1 MVSKPTWMY
10 KPVHVNNLEQIKKE
24 FENIYKQHYSNIFKD
39 RGFAFTYLDKDIVRD
54 NAPIYI
60 QFLKDLKLYDKWTS
74 CIFVGTSGDK
84 RLVDSPIHVD
94 TEDWQSRSYAL
105 NLPVMN
111 CENSYTVFYN
121 ASKPNAQAYFGDEPV
136 TGWATARGFDF
147 DGAIEIGRWNV
158 EQPAWINVCIPH
170 RAENNN
176 PNTRLIVSS
185 RFWPEIH
192 EYFDDTN
199 N

>member
-1 MVSKPTWMY
+1 MISKPNWLY
-10 KPVHVNNLEQIKKE
+10 KPVHVNYLEQIKKE
-24 FENIYKQHYSNIFKD
+24 FLNIYEQHYSNIFKD

-54 NAPIYI
+54 NAPTYI
-60 QFLKDLKLYDKWTS
+60 QFLNDLKLYDKWTS
-74 CIFVGTSGDK
+74 CIFVGTNGEK
-84 RLVDSPIHVD
+84 RSIDSPIHVD
-94 TEDWQSRSYAL
+94 TEDWQTRSYAL

-121 ASKPNAQAYFGDEPV
+121 ATKPNPQAYLGDEPV
-136 TGWATARGFDF
+136 TGWATARGFEF
-147 DGAIEIGRWNV
+147 DGAVEIGRWNV
-158 EQPAWINVCIPH
+158 EKPAWINVCIPH

-176 PNTRLIVSS
+176 SNPRLIVSS